1 MKSDMN
7 IINASFCSL
16 NDTTN
21 RILQSPLSV
30 LFCVVPP
37 PTGLLRVQA
46 AGLGVERTEDDEG
59 EDFP

>member
-1 MKSDMN
+1 MLHYVLWMTQQIDEELY
-7 IINASFCSL
+7 CS
-16 NDTTN
+16 
-21 RILQSPLSV
+21 LSV